1 MLLKGSWGRN
11 GIGCRLMSKD
21 ARNPIHSTPSEF
33 WRELAIRSE
42 RVQLELD
49 LGGVT
54 GPAKR
59 PIWDGFSASQRAAA
73 LAALTRL
80 LVKIGLSREDGSV

>member
-1 MLLKGSWGRN
+1 MDLEGSYSGD
-11 GIGCRLMSKD
+11 GLGCRLMSKD
-21 ARNPIHSTPSEF
+21 ARNPIDSTPADF

-42 RVQLELD
+42 QGQLGLD
-49 LGGVT
+49 LGDVT
-54 GPAKR
+54 GTGEPPA
-59 PIWDGFSASQRAAA
+59 WHGFSASQRAAA